1 MPWMAQYQIY
11 RIINI
16 GDSLN
21 RVQTVIFL
29 DDSFLSGEKLSLFL
43 LLILKDLYY
52 KSDKKI
58 DYFCGM

>member
-1 MPWMAQYQIY
+1 MPWMAQYQKY

-43 LLILKDLYY
+43 LLILKYLYD